1 MRGGIRTERAVV
13 LIHKPVLVTTP
24 DEPETEPEPTPD
36 EEEGI
41 TPPEPATL
49 PEQPD
54 VDVPEPERLR
64 SS

>member
-1 MRGGIRTERAVV
+1 LTYI
-13 LIHKPVLVTTP
+13 PVLVTTP

>member
-1 MRGGIRTERAVV
+1 MLTYS
-13 LIHKPVLVTTP
+13 PVFVTTP
-24 DEPETEPEPTPD
+24 DEPESEPTPD
-36 EEEGI
+36 EEEEGI

-54 VDVPEPERLR
+54 VDVPEPERLT

>member
-1 MRGGIRTERAVV
+1 LTYSP
-13 LIHKPVLVTTP
+13 LLVTTP
-24 DEPETEPEPTPD
+24 DEPETEEPEPIPGE

-64 SS
+64 AN